1 MLEKEYIPFILD
13 RCVFQ
18 SGSKTIRLKDELLT
32 FEGMDFNSGLL
43 SFDREY
49 INCSIGSSK
58 WERTIILDNPDGE
71 SQSIAMNEIKKFKFI
86 DCKFSDDTYFKKDL
100 DHLEFIDCIFEKA
113 AELSD
118 FTIKKFNCENIDFKS
133 YVAIDEVIFSEK
145 VIFKYVSFMGYL
157 YIRNSTFSCGLD
169 LDNANL
175 EKEITFFNNNG
186 LDSSESVKNTS
197 QETYRII
204 KYQLEK
210 VGNIIASNKY
220 HALELEKYRKNSWNN
235 IKENFLNCRFFT
247 SELLDGIVSL
257 FHWLSS
263 NHSRDWFLT
272 LIWIFVVGAGT
283 SCIVH
288 DQVTI
293 EYTFQYLSIINI
305 NDEDLK
311 KHSIVAVL
319 NKVLLGYLYYQFLT
333 AIRKNTR
340 NK

>member
-1 MLEKEYIPFILD
+1 MTSRDITYDNEVLI
-13 RCVFQ
+13 FQ
-18 SGSKTIRLKDELLT
+18 GI
-32 FEGMDFNSGLL
+32 DFNSGLL
-43 SFDREY
+43 SFERDS
-49 INCSIGSSK
+49 INCSLGSSQWIK
-58 WERTIILDNPDGE
+58 TIILNDSNSEPQEIIMKD
-71 SQSIAMNEIKKFKFI
+71 IKKFKFK
-86 DCKFSDDTYFKKDL
+86 DCKFSDETYFKKDL
-100 DHLEFIDCIFEKA
+100 EYLEFIDCIFEKA
-113 AELSD
+113 VELSD
-118 FTIKKFNCENIDFKS
+118 CEIKLFKCENVDFKS
-133 YVAIDEVIFSEK
+133 YVAIDEVSFSEK
-145 VIFKYVSFMGYL
+145 VVFKYVSFKGYL
-157 YIRNSTFSCGLD
+157 YIRNSTFSSGLD

-175 EKEITFFNNNG
+175 EKEMTFLNIKG
-186 LDSSESVKNTS
+186 LDTSESIEHTS

-210 VGNIIASNKY
+210 IGNIIASNKY
-220 HALELEKYRKNSWNN
+220 HALELEKYRKNNWNS
-235 IKENFLNCRFFT
+235 IKENFLNCRFF
-247 SELLDGIVSL
+247 SSDLLDGIVSF

-283 SCIVH
+283 SCIVR

-305 NDEDLK
+305 DDPCFEN
-311 KHSIVAVL
+311 HPIVAVL